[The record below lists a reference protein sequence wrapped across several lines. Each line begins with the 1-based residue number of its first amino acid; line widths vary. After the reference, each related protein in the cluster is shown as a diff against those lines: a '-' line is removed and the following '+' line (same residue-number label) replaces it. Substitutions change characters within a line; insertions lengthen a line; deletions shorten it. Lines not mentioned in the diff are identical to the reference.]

1 MHLFYMFLFGFLYR
15 IIIHQYMKKC
25 LYYNMPMMIKDF
37 FVNVVKKAADEAVLN
52 KKLGAA
58 EKITANF
65 VCETPK
71 NPEFGVFSV
80 NVSSL
85 ARDAKMAPPVIANA
99 VKEFIK
105 PEDYS
110 VNTVAG
116 FINFKLEE
124 GFLKKVVEEILFEK
138 ENYGKMNLGKGK
150 KVNIEYVSANPTGPF
165 HIGHGRWAALGSSLA
180 EVLKFTGYDVYQEFY
195 INDAGNQINKLAMSL
210 ELRVKELKGETVEWP
225 EDAYKGDYLIDCA
238 KRYIEQGSNEPYGE
252 FAKKD
257 MLRLQ
262 KELLEKFE
270 THFDCFFSETTLYK
284 NNEVEKCVQALEA
297 AGKLYEKDG
306 ALWFRTTD
314 YTDDQDR
321 VLRKQDGSNT
331 YLTADIA
338 YHKNKFD
345 RGFEHLINIW
355 GADHHGYIPRMKAS
369 IDALG
374 YDSNNLEVLL
384 GQLVNIIQNGEAVRM
399 GKRKKMVTLDELVD
413 EVGVDATRFWMLMR
427 SIDTTL
433 DFDVDLAKQ
442 KNDQNPV
449 FYVQYAHARCC
460 SILRK
465 AVEERLD
472 TETGEKLPPFIE
484 KEELD
489 KVLNGASGVA
499 RVLNIFDK
507 DDEKSYDATRKLI
520 LRLEEFKA
528 TVEGASRLRAPYLLC
543 KYASSLAYDFHHFYN
558 FTRVLSSDKELTKG
572 RLALVFDV
580 KNVLFEVFKLLKISA
595 PEKM

>member
-1 MHLFYMFLFGFLYR
+1 
-15 IIIHQYMKKC
+15 
-25 LYYNMPMMIKDF
+25 MMIKDF
-37 FVNVVKKAADEAVLN
+37 FVDIVNVAANEAVLN
-52 KKLGAA
+52 KKLGQAQNINV
-58 EKITANF
+58 KF

-71 NPEFGVFSV
+71 NSEFGDFAI

-85 ARDAKMAPPVIANA
+85 ARDAKMAPPLIANVIA
-99 VKEFIK
+99 EYIK
-105 PEDYS
+105 PDNFS
-110 VNTVAG
+110 INVVAG

-124 GFLKKVVEEILFEK
+124 GFLKKIVKEILTKK
-138 ENYGKMNLGKGK
+138 ENYGKMNLGNGK

-180 EVLKFTGYDVYQEFY
+180 EVMKFTGYDVYQEFY
-195 INDAGNQINKLAMSL
+195 INDAGNQINKLAKSL
-210 ELRVKELKGETVEWP
+210 ELRVKELEGETVEWP
-225 EDAYKGDYLIDCA
+225 EDAYRGDYLIDCA
-238 KRYIEQGSNEPYGE
+238 KRYIEQGKPLGYGE
-252 FAKKD
+252 FAKAD

-270 THFDCFFSETTLYK
+270 TNFDCFFSETSLYK
-284 NNEVEKCVQALEA
+284 NNEVEKCVEALDK

-321 VLRKQDGSNT
+321 VLRKKDGSNT

-345 RGFEHLINIW
+345 RGFEYLINIW

-374 YDSNNLEVLL
+374 YNSNNLEVLL

-465 AVEERLD
+465 ASEDRID
-472 TETGEKLPPFIE
+472 TESGEKLAPFIE
-484 KEELD
+484 AAELEG
-489 KVLNGASGVA
+489 VLSNPSPALLYG
-499 RVLNIFDK
+499 
-507 DDEKSYDATRKLI
+507 DDEKSNESVRALI
-520 LRLEEFKA
+520 LRLEEFKT

-543 KYASSLAYDFHHFYN
+543 KYASNLAYDFHHFYN
-558 FTRVLSSDKELTKG
+558 YTRVLSEDKELTKS
-572 RLALVFDV
+572 RLMIVASV
-580 KNVLFEVFKLLKISA
+580 KNVLGQVFKLLKISA